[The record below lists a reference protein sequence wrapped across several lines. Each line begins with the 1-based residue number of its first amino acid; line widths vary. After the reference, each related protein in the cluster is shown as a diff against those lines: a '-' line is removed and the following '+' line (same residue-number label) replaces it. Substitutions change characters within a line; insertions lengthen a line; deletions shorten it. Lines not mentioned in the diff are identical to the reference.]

1 MTVDELWDRYAE
13 LTAEEPLSLE
23 EFVEMAASG
32 RLSGEPVDP
41 DTLQRFLRRVEGMML
56 ANIETKLQEAPHF
69 HPMREEAVERTQA
82 MIADLI
88 ARFATSRPQRPP
100 SDPSPSGGPQEAS
113 PGPG

>member
-32 RLSGEPVDP
+32 RISGEPVDP
-41 DTLQRFLRRVEGMML
+41 DTLERFLRRVEGMML

-69 HPMREEAVERTQA
+69 QGMRDEAVERTQA
-82 MIADLI
+82 LIADLI
-88 ARFATSRPQRPP
+88 ARYATDRRASPP
-100 SDPSPSGGPQEAS
+100 PDHGPGAGAEEAS
-113 PGPG
+113 PGRG